1 MGKTKEHSE
10 QTRGIIIG
18 LHKSGKSN
26 REISRL
32 QKIPRQTV
40 DYIVKKF
47 ASEGTICNSIRP
59 GRPRATTSSEDLNIV
74 VKSKRNRR
82 LTAPEIAAQFNLGR
96 DKPVSVSTIKRRLL
110 DAGLKGCVAVSK
122 PLLKPI
128 NKKKRLLWAR
138 EHKNWTAADWE
149 KVLWTDESKF
159 DIFGSKRRVFVRR
172 QSNERVIDACTVAS
186 VKHGGGSVMVW
197 GCFGGSAVGDLV
209 RIQGILKKEGYKSI
223 LENSA
228 VPSGIRLIGPGFV
241 FQQDNDPKHTSKLC
255 AEFLKGKEQQ
265 NVLKLMTWP
274 PQSPDLN
281 PIELLWDQLD
291 RQVRECCPTSQ
302 EDLWRKLQ
310 EEWQKITKTT
320 LEKLIARMP
329 KLCEAVIKNKGGHID
344 ESKI

>member
-1 MGKTKEHSE
+1 MGKTKEYSQE
-10 QTRGIIIG
+10 TRGIIIG

-40 DYIVKKF
+40 DYIVKKY
-47 ASEGTICNSIRP
+47 ATQRTICNKHRP
-59 GRPRATTSSEDLNIV
+59 GRPRATTSSEDLSIV
-74 VKSKRNRR
+74 LTSKRDRR
-82 LTAPEIAAQFNLGR
+82 LTAPEIAAQFNVGR
-96 DKPVSVSTIKRRLL
+96 DKHVSVSTVKRRLL
-110 DAGLKGCVAVSK
+110 DAGLKGCIAVSK
-122 PLLKPI
+122 PLLKTI
-128 NKKKRLLWAR
+128 NKKKRLNWAR
-138 EHKNWTAADWE
+138 EHKNWTTADWE

-159 DIFGSKRRVFVRR
+159 EIFGSKRRVFVRR
-172 QSNERVIDACTVAS
+172 QSNERVKEACTVAS

-209 RIQGILKKEGYKSI
+209 RIEGILKKEDYKNI

-228 VPSGIRLIGPGFV
+228 VPSGIRLIGPGFI

-255 AEFLKGKEQQ
+255 QSFLKEKEQQ
-265 NVLKLMTWP
+265 QVLKIMTWP

-291 RQVRECCPTSQ
+291 RQVRKCCPTSQ

-310 EEWQKITKTT
+310 DEWKKITQTT
-320 LEKLIARMP
+320 LEKLVARLP
-329 KLCEAVIKNKGGHID
+329 KLCEAVIKTKGGHID